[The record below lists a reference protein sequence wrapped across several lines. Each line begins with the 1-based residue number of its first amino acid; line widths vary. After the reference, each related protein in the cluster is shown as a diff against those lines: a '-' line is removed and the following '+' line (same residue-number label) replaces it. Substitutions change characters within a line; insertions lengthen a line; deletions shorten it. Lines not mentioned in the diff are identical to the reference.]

1 MAFSG
6 HKLMGPMGIGV
17 LYGKKE
23 LLEEMPPFLTGG
35 EMIDSVSR
43 TGAVFAPLPHK
54 FEAGTVNAAGAWG
67 LKAAIEYLQQIGFDE
82 IKRREEA
89 LTSRALEGLK
99 EIPHV
104 HVLGSEKAEE
114 HCGILTFTI
123 DGVHPHDVSAILD
136 ADGIAVR
143 AGHHCAQ
150 PLMEYLGVSTTTNY
164 HKSQP
169 FLLQYRRRDRCF
181 CRKHEDGKKE
191 NGLWR
196 VEIFTMKY

>member
-1 MAFSG
+1 MDAAQSAPHMPINVKDLEVDFMAFSG

-104 HVLGSEKAEE
+104 HVLGSEKQRNTA
-114 HCGILTFTI
+114 
-123 DGVHPHDVSAILD
+123 VSL
-136 ADGIAVR
+136 
-143 AGHHCAQ
+143 HL
-150 PLMEYLGVSTTTNY
+150 P
-164 HKSQP
+164 
-169 FLLQYRRRDRCF
+169 
-181 CRKHEDGKKE
+181 
-191 NGLWR
+191 
-196 VEIFTMKY
+196 